1 MNFRSMI
8 SESSTSHSN
17 ANVLISGFTHL
28 SILLIW
34 LAAMVP
40 GMKAHK
46 IDNSASRLL
55 KGVCLVALL
64 HDRLANEIQEV
75 VVVVYGAASTA
86 QGEGSA
92 LANATISLGANGTIL
107 A

>member
-1 MNFRSMI
+1 MI
-8 SESSTSHSN
+8 SESSTSQSN
-17 ANVLISGFTHL
+17 ANVVISGFTHL

-34 LAAMVP
+34 LAAIVP

-46 IDNSASRLL
+46 IDNSASRWL

-64 HDRLANEIQEV
+64 HDRFANEIQEV
-75 VVVVYGAASTA
+75 VVYGTASTA